1 MDKKIRMAFSGFLHG
16 KRRAENAGEKPA
28 IYTAPEVE
36 ICAYAPENGFA
47 NSVYSSKSG
56 TIGVN
61 RYNESWDVE
70 KEGDRNLVEGME
82 YYTEGSI
89 NF

>member
-36 ICAYAPENGFA
+36 ICAYALENGFA
-47 NSVYSSKSG
+47 LSVRTESLGFGYSVPG
-56 TIGVN
+56 GDGENYADGV
-61 RYNESWDVE
+61 ST
-70 KEGDRNLVEGME
+70 
-82 YYTEGSI
+82 TEVLTGAGS
-89 NF
+89 F

>member
-36 ICAYAPENGFA
+36 ICAYAPEKGFA
-47 NSVYSSKSG
+47 LSG
-56 TIGVN
+56 TTKTKSNPMDDTQDVG
-61 RYNESWDVE
+61 RYENGENYEVGE
-70 KEGDRNLVEGME
+70 N
-82 YYTEGSI
+82 YEGSWL
-89 NF
+89 NQF